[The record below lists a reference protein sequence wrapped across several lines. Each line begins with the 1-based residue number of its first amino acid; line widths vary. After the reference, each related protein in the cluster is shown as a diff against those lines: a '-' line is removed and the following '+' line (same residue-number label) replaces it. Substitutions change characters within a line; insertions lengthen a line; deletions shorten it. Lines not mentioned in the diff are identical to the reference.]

1 MTNHDHERALDLIM
15 RDGTEDIASTD
26 LRWLES
32 HLAICSACAQY
43 ASDFNNTGHLLRTT
57 AVTASSS
64 LVTATQNRVRARAI
78 ELREQRSRT
87 VLIALSFCLGAMS
100 SMLSAW
106 LWWRFDGWLA
116 QHLGLS
122 RAIVEPGVFVA
133 WMLPAAVIAVII
145 LASSRR
151 SIDRTLTMELLG
163 MQREGGRQ

>member
-1 MTNHDHERALDLIM
+1 MTNHDHDRALDLIM
-15 RDGTEDIASTD
+15 RDGTEEVTSAD

-32 HLAICSACAQY
+32 HLEICSACAEY
-43 ASDFNNTGHLLRTT
+43 ASDFNNTGRLLRAT
-57 AVTASSS
+57 AITASSS
-64 LVTATQNRVRARAI
+64 LVAATQNRVRARAL
-78 ELREQRSRT
+78 EMQEQRSRT

-116 QHLGLS
+116 EHLGLS

-133 WMLPAAVIAVII
+133 WMLPAVVIAVFI

-151 SIDRTLTMELLG
+151 TIDRTLTMELLG
-163 MQREGGRQ
+163 MQKEGGRQ